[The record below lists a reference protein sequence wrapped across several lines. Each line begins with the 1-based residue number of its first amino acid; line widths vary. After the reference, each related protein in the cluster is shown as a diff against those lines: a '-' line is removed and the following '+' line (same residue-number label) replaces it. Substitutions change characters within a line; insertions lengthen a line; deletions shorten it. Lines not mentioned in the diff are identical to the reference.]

1 MPPKPADTLF
11 RGCSNAGV
19 GAAAANCWAGGGV
32 QLGAGAGAGWNAGT
46 GVDKLGAGDPLG
58 GLVGAFAAPPS
69 FSCVLP

>member
-32 QLGAGAGAGWNAGT
+32 QLGAGAGAADGIGA
-46 GVDKLGAGDPLG
+46 DKLGAGALIVG
-58 GLVGAFAAPPS
+58 VLVDAVAAPAT

>member
-19 GAAAANCWAGGGV
+19 GAAAANCGAGGGV
-32 QLGAGAGAGWNAGT
+32 QLGAGAGAADGIGE
-46 GVDKLGAGDPLG
+46 DKLGAGALIVG
-58 GLVGAFAAPPS
+58 VLVETFAAPAT